1 MSGWKARIGYL
12 SPSVFET
19 PSDWDLILPKGF
31 TIVASGLNVQAHT
44 TEEFNK
50 AIEALEAGLG
60 IFSAEE
66 CDAIL
71 LAGITLGT
79 QRGFQAEQEVVS
91 KLSQRVGLPVS
102 TALNAGVEA
111 LRHLRAKTIVIATA
125 YMEKINQSVK
135 RYYEDAG
142 FQVLGIAGLEVK
154 KPVDQ
159 VKLPDYA
166 SYKVAKALFQQHP
179 AADAILIQGRWRS
192 VAWVEELERDSD
204 HSVVSST
211 AASLWS
217 VLRTLR
223 MQIPIEG
230 YGRLLR

>member
-1 MSGWKARIGYL
+1 MSSKKSPDSEKTAHFVSGWKARIGYL

-50 AIEALEAGLG
+50 AIEALEAGVG

-71 LAGITLGT
+71 LAGTTLGT
-79 QRGFQAEQEVVS
+79 QRGYQTEQQVVS

-125 YMEKINQSVK
+125 YLLWRRSINQ
-135 RYYEDAG
+135 
-142 FQVLGIAGLEVK
+142 
-154 KPVDQ
+154 
-159 VKLPDYA
+159 
-166 SYKVAKALFQQHP
+166 
-179 AADAILIQGRWRS
+179 
-192 VAWVEELERDSD
+192 
-204 HSVVSST
+204 
-211 AASLWS
+211 
-217 VLRTLR
+217 
-223 MQIPIEG
+223 
-230 YGRLLR
+230 

>member
-60 IFSAEE
+60 IFTAEE
-66 CDAIL
+66 CDAIV

-79 QRGFQAEQEVVS
+79 QRGYHVEQEVVS

-102 TALNAGVEA
+102 TALNASVEA

-125 YMEKINQSVK
+125 YMKKINQAVK

-154 KPVDQ
+154 K
-159 VKLPDYA
+159 
-166 SYKVAKALFQQHP
+166 
-179 AADAILIQGRWRS
+179 RWIKS
-192 VAWVEELERDSD
+192 NCPTTLLTKSPK
-204 HSVVSST
+204 VSS
-211 AASLWS
+211 SS
-217 VLRTLR
+217 
-223 MQIPIEG
+223 IP
-230 YGRLLR
+230 LSMPF